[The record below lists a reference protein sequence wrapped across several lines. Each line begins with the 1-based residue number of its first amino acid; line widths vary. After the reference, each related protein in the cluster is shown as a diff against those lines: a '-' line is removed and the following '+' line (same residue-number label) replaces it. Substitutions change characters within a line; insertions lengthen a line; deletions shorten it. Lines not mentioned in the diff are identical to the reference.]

1 MGIDGIESSMSTDDP
16 RQEQDISSDE
26 EPSQDQPG
34 ASAARAPEP
43 EDFWLAAEQP
53 FLDVKR
59 PAEDTWPETPNH
71 DIWQP
76 FVGPHSAEPPSRD
89 EQGLSQDTLPPS
101 SKSDTPTQ
109 PGPGHPPADPSTA
122 SSAGQPEL
130 DRTMPMQ
137 ATPRPCM
144 PEAPPLTSDTQPS
157 DASRRSPT
165 QQARYPYSEPAPQQ
179 RVSAAPYRPVPV
191 RTGYVPPQRQPAA
204 PAQSRYPDERSAS
217 VPRRR
222 RWTGCLTRAVVASF
236 LALIVLIFA
245 GVAVATLGYVYIGQ
259 QLPPAEELWG
269 RQTPWVSS
277 RIYDRNGVLLW
288 ELLDPHGGRRTRVTL
303 DQVSPFV
310 IDATVA
316 TEDETFWEHRGFSP
330 FAIARALYQNLR
342 AREIVSGFSTITQ
355 QVARNLLLSPE
366 ERSQE
371 TLSRK
376 IKEVVLATEIE
387 RRYDKNQILEIYLN
401 ENNYGNLAYG
411 IEAAAQTYFQK
422 SARDL
427 NLAEASL
434 LAGLPQSPALHDPF
448 VNPDG
453 ALSRQEDVLRLMVEA
468 TGVGNLNPGITQEQA
483 SAAAIE
489 MAGRIGTLTPPQ
501 IDIPAP
507 HFVQYVRQQ
516 VEAEFG
522 PEMLYRDV
530 GLRIYTTLDLN
541 QQGIAEE
548 QVRTG
553 VANLSDR
560 NATNG
565 ALVAIDPRSGEIM
578 AMVGSV
584 DFNDD
589 SIDGQ
594 VNVAV
599 RCRQPGSSIKP
610 LTFLAAFERGWTTST
625 LIWDVKA
632 EYLNPPNPPYVPV
645 NYDGKYHGNT
655 LLRASLANSYNVPA
669 VKALEFVGIEGLLNM
684 AERLGVVSLRHP
696 EQHCPEY
703 PYDAPPI
710 YGLSLTLG
718 GGEMKLLEMT
728 GAYAVF
734 ANGGVRIPPTAI
746 RYIENANGDLI
757 ADYRN
762 RPGGRV
768 VSVQHAYLLTNILS
782 DYQARCP
789 AFGCPNTLQLDDRI
803 AAAKTGTTTDY
814 RDAWAIGYTPE
825 LVTGVWVGNSDNT
838 PMIDVPGSRGAG
850 PIWKGFMTQALA
862 NVPPSNFERPPG
874 IVDLEICVDS
884 GTLPSPYCPSKRM
897 EIFSEQQRPPD
908 ASQDLW
914 QAIGIDRLSGLRANE
929 ACPDNVEE
937 KIFFAVP
944 PEEKEA
950 VEWAIARGYEQPPEQ
965 YCSAAT
971 QPLINITSPLHN
983 ETIAQGLISVHGQVQ
998 IPNFEHYDVTY
1009 GIGND
1014 PQGWGWVSG
1023 PHLAQVADGELT
1035 IWDTTHLKPGLFTL
1049 RVVAYTTD
1057 GVTVEARVIVTV
1069 EGPTPTP
1076 TPTPTA
1082 TLETPNPTPILA
1094 TAPPTATPT
1103 PEATAT
1109 LPPTATPEPVT
1120 PTTPPTDT
1128 PTIEPEP
1135 TFTIMPEPGPTE
1147 TPTPTATPAP

>member
-1 MGIDGIESSMSTDDP
+1 MGIDGIESSMNTDNP
-16 RQEQDISSDE
+16 RQEQDIPNDE
-26 EPSQDQPG
+26 EPNRDQPG
-34 ASAARAPEP
+34 ADSIRAPEP

-53 FLDVKR
+53 FLDVQR
-59 PAEDTWPETPNH
+59 PEEDAWPEAPDH
-71 DIWQP
+71 EIWQP
-76 FVGPHSAEPPSRD
+76 FVGPHNAEPPIRD
-89 EQGLSQDTLPPS
+89 EQVLSQDTLPIS
-101 SKSDTPTQ
+101 SESDTPTQ
-109 PGPGHPPADPSTA
+109 PSQGHPPADPSTE
-122 SSAGQPEL
+122 SSTKQPEL
-130 DRTMPMQ
+130 DHTMPMQ
-137 ATPRPCM
+137 AATRPPM
-144 PEAPPLTSDTQPS
+144 PEASSPTSDTQPS
-157 DASRRSPT
+157 DASPRSPLEPPG
-165 QQARYPYSEPAPQQ
+165 YPHAEQAPQK
-179 RVSAAPYRPVPV
+179 RVSAAPYRPVPA

-204 PAQSRYPDERSAS
+204 PVQSRYPVERS
-217 VPRRR
+217 VPSPQRRSR
-222 RWTGCLTRAVVASF
+222 TGCLMRAFVASF
-236 LALIVLIFA
+236 LTLIVLIFA

-330 FAIARALYQNLR
+330 FAFARALYHNLR

-355 QVARNLLLSPE
+355 QVARNLLMSPE

-422 SARDL
+422 SARDV

-483 SAAAIE
+483 STAAIE
-489 MAGRIGTLTPPQ
+489 MAERISTLTPPQ
-501 IDIPAP
+501 SDIPAP

-522 PEMLYRDV
+522 PELLYRDV

-541 QQGIAEE
+541 QQRIAEE
-548 QVRTG
+548 QVRAG
-553 VANLSDR
+553 VANLGDR
-560 NATNG
+560 SATNG
-565 ALVAIDPRSGEIM
+565 ALVAIDPRNGEIM

-594 VNVAV
+594 VNVAL

-610 LTFLAAFERGWTTST
+610 LTFLAAFERGWTPST
-625 LIWDVKA
+625 LIWDVKT

-669 VKALEFVGIEGLLNM
+669 IKAVEFIGIEGLLNM
-684 AERLGVVSLRHP
+684 AERLGVASLRHP

-718 GGEMKLLEMT
+718 GGETKLLEMT
-728 GAYAVF
+728 GAFAVF

-768 VSVQHAYLLTNILS
+768 VSAQHAYLLNHILS

-814 RDAWAIGYTPE
+814 RDAWTVGYTPE

-838 PMIDVPGSRGAG
+838 PMVDVPGSRGAG
-850 PIWKGFMTQALA
+850 PIWKGFMTQALVG
-862 NVPPSNFERPPG
+862 VPPSNFERPSG
-874 IVDLEICVDS
+874 IVDLEICADS
-884 GTLPSPYCPSKRM
+884 GTLPSPYCPNKRM
-897 EIFSEQQRPPD
+897 EIFAERQPPPD

-914 QAIGIDRLSGLRANE
+914 QVIGIDRLSGLRANA

-937 KIFFAVP
+937 KIYFAVP

-950 VEWAIARGYEQPPEQ
+950 VEWAVARGYEQPPEQ

-971 QPLINITSPLHN
+971 QPLISITSPLHN
-983 ETIAQGLISVHGQVQ
+983 ETIPQGLISVQGQVQ

-1023 PHLAQVADGELT
+1023 PHQAQVTGGELT

-1049 RVVAYTTD
+1049 RVIAHTHD
-1057 GVTVEARVIVTV
+1057 GVTVETRVIVSV
-1069 EGPTPTP
+1069 EG
-1076 TPTPTA
+1076 PTPTA
-1082 TLETPNPTPILA
+1082 TLETQIPTPVLA

-1103 PEATAT
+1103 PEPATA
-1109 LPPTATPEPVT
+1109 LPPTATPT
-1120 PTTPPTDT
+1120 PTPEPATPTPLPTDT
-1128 PTIEPEP
+1128 PPIEPEP
-1135 TFTIMPEPGPTE
+1135 TFTAIPEPDPTE
-1147 TPTPTATPAP
+1147 TPTPTATATPEP

>member
-1 MGIDGIESSMSTDDP
+1 M
-16 RQEQDISSDE
+16 
-26 EPSQDQPG
+26 
-34 ASAARAPEP
+34 
-43 EDFWLAAEQP
+43 L
-53 FLDVKR
+53 
-59 PAEDTWPETPNH
+59 
-71 DIWQP
+71 
-76 FVGPHSAEPPSRD
+76 
-89 EQGLSQDTLPPS
+89 
-101 SKSDTPTQ
+101 
-109 PGPGHPPADPSTA
+109 
-122 SSAGQPEL
+122 
-130 DRTMPMQ
+130 
-137 ATPRPCM
+137 
-144 PEAPPLTSDTQPS
+144 
-157 DASRRSPT
+157 
-165 QQARYPYSEPAPQQ
+165 
-179 RVSAAPYRPVPV
+179 
-191 RTGYVPPQRQPAA
+191 
-204 PAQSRYPDERSAS
+204 
-217 VPRRR
+217 
-222 RWTGCLTRAVVASF
+222 
-236 LALIVLIFA
+236 FA
-245 GVAVATLGYVYIGQ
+245 GVAVGALGYVYIGQ

-303 DQVSPFV
+303 NQVSPFV

-330 FAIARALYQNLR
+330 FAFARALYQNLR

-355 QVARNLLLSPE
+355 QVARNLLMTPE

-434 LAGLPQSPALHDPF
+434 LAGLPQSPATHDPF

-468 TGVGNLNPGITQEQA
+468 TQAGHLNPGITPDQA
-483 SAAAIE
+483 NAAAIE
-489 MAGRIGTLTPPQ
+489 MAERIGTITPPQ
-501 IDIPAP
+501 SDIPAP

-522 PEMLYRDV
+522 PELLYRDV

-541 QQGIAEE
+541 QQRMAEE
-548 QVRTG
+548 QVRAG

-560 NATNG
+560 NATNA
-565 ALVAIDPRSGEIM
+565 ALVAIDPRSAEIT

-584 DFNDD
+584 DFNDE

-610 LTFLAAFERGWTTST
+610 LTYLAAFERGWTPST
-625 LIWDVKA
+625 LIWDLKT
-632 EYLNPPNPPYVPV
+632 EYPNPPNPPYVPV
-645 NYDGKYHGNT
+645 NYDSKYHGNT
-655 LLRASLANSYNVPA
+655 LLRAALANSYNVPA
-669 VKALEFVGIEGLLNM
+669 VKALEFVGIDGLLNM
-684 AERLGVVSLRHP
+684 AERLGVVSLSHP
-696 EQHCPEY
+696 EEHCPDY
-703 PYDAPPI
+703 PYDAPPY

-718 GGEMKLLEMT
+718 GGETKLLEMT
-728 GAYAVF
+728 ASYAVF

-757 ADYRN
+757 ADYRD

-768 VSVQHAYLLTNILS
+768 VSAQHAYLLNNILS

-789 AFGCPNTLQLDDRI
+789 AFGCPNTLQLDDRM

-814 RDAWAIGYTPE
+814 RDAWTIGYTPE

-838 PMIDVPGSRGAG
+838 PMTDVPGSRGAG

-862 NVPPSNFERPPG
+862 DVPPSNFDRPPG
-874 IVDLEICVDS
+874 IIELEICADS
-884 GTLPSPYCPSKRM
+884 GTLPSPYCPSRRT
-897 EIFSEQQRPPD
+897 EIFAEQQPPLD
-908 ASQDLW
+908 ASHDLW
-914 QAIGIDRLSGLRANE
+914 QVIGIDRLSGLRANE
-929 ACPDNVEE
+929 ACPNNVEE
-937 KIFFAVP
+937 KVFFAVP
-944 PEEKEA
+944 PENKAA
-950 VEWAIARGYEQPPEQ
+950 VEWAIARGYEQPPEEF
-965 YCSAAT
+965 CSTVA
-971 QPLINITSPLHN
+971 QPLVNITSPQHN
-983 ETIAQGLISVHGQVQ
+983 ETIPQGLIPVRGQVQ

-1023 PHLAQVADGELT
+1023 PHLAQVTDGELT
-1035 IWDTTHLKPGLFTL
+1035 VWDTTHLKPGLFTL
-1049 RVVAYTTD
+1049 RILAYTQD
-1057 GVTVEARVIVTV
+1057 GVTVEGRVIVVV
-1069 EGPTPTP
+1069 EGPTPT
-1076 TPTPTA
+1076 A
-1082 TLETPNPTPILA
+1082 TVETPVPSPVLA
-1094 TAPPTATPT
+1094 TAPPTDTPT
-1103 PEATAT
+1103 PIPTAT
-1109 LPPTATPEPVT
+1109 LPPTATATATLTPEPATST
-1120 PTTPPTDT
+1120 PPPTDT
-1128 PTIEPEP
+1128 PSIEPAP
-1135 TFTIMPEPGPTE
+1135 TFTTVPEPSPTE
-1147 TPTPTATPAP
+1147 TPTPTATPSP